1 MKKAMLMVAVWLAA
15 ALPPAWAQIDRLA
28 ADGRY
33 AQAIAQAEPMLQ
45 QARAAATAGDA
56 GTQVALLKALAG
68 SAQLYW
74 LAGNHEPALDLY
86 SQALALYGKA
96 QPSDAQPMLRLL
108 PSLLPTF
115 AQLAARLGRH
125 ELAVQALVPLLAF
138 PGMEQPALWPLRLE
152 LHSRL
157 GSAALRAGH
166 IVQAEQQLT
175 LALQERQAVVGVML
189 DTPIPVAAGMQMH
202 GDLTALRNV
211 QQRMMETIGAM
222 GRNHQAARSDGRPA
236 RDYAVR
242 LGWLEADTPAAN
254 LARLYG
260 MPGRSGQ
267 LLPFYQGAF
276 ARYAHAM
283 QQAPQQEGYVELE
296 MEYAMFGASLSAAGH
311 WQAAHEAILEALRLN
326 ALRLPAALAYLTPD
340 YASEAF
346 ATRRELVHLLLSHQ
360 LAAGAALPDWRAVAG
375 ELMQS
380 KALGNRLQA
389 RRAAALRHSD
399 NPAAASLQAAMNAL
413 DPNASLAE
421 YYQQWNLD
429 TQLQQLLAPMMAPVG
444 LSPGA
449 RLLAQ
454 VQQGLGEQTLL
465 VLSVFQPVD
474 FATMT
479 RLPARYVGQRVSAD
493 GVALHDLGEAAVI
506 EAELAQWRRELQAP
520 SGNDDMAPAGS
531 ARLYQRLLQ
540 PLLGARAA
548 DASYIALPEGALA
561 QLPLE
566 ALVDQ
571 SGQYLLARGAWR
583 YLSSVEPLLA
593 SSARPSAQPSAATA
607 GAVVFGA
614 PDFDARLPDASAHA
628 KGVLRP
634 ALQQLRFSPL
644 PGAAAEAE
652 AVASLLRGA
661 GQQVTLYTGKRASV
675 AQLRALHRPRLL
687 HLATHGFFLGELAG
701 GSEEV
706 TGRDGNRYLHD
717 LQVPHFNS
725 GLALAGANS
734 EARSVLSPGL
744 AFSFQL
750 RQLDLEGTELV
761 VLSACESGAG
771 TVVAGDTVDSLRQS
785 LEAAGARSTIT
796 TLWQVSD
803 AASAELMQQF
813 YRRLA
818 GGMDKAEAL
827 RQAKLALAPRWRQPF
842 YWAPY
847 ILAGAG

>member
-15 ALPPAWAQIDRLA
+15 AANPASAQIDMLA

-33 AQAIAQAEPMLQ
+33 AQAIAQAEPMLR
-45 QARAAATAGDA
+45 QARAAAAAAAGEA

-74 LAGNHEPALDLY
+74 LAGNNERALDLY

-96 QPSDAQPMLRLL
+96 QPSEAHLMLRLL
-108 PSLLPTF
+108 PPLLPTF
-115 AQLAARLGRH
+115 AQLASRMGRH
-125 ELAVQALVPLLAF
+125 ELTVQALMPLLAF
-138 PGMEQPALWPLRLE
+138 PGIDKPAMWPLRLE

-166 IVQAEQQLT
+166 TAQAGQELT
-175 LALQERQAVVGVML
+175 LALQERLAAVGVML
-189 DTPIPVAAGMQMH
+189 DTPIPVAAGMQMR

-260 MPGRSGQ
+260 MPGQTDR
-267 LLPFYQGAF
+267 LLPFYQGEF
-276 ARYAHAM
+276 ARYAQAM
-283 QQAPQQEGYVELE
+283 QQAPQEEGYVELE
-296 MEYAMFGASLSAAGH
+296 MEYAVLGASLSAAGH
-311 WQAAHEAILEALRLN
+311 WQAAHEAILQALRLN

-360 LAAGAALPDWRAVAG
+360 LAAGAALPDSRAVAG

-389 RRAAALRHSD
+389 RRAAALRRSD

-444 LSPGA
+444 LSTGEQ
-449 RLLAQ
+449 LLAQ
-454 VQQGLGEQTLL
+454 VQQALGEQTLL
-465 VLSVFQPVD
+465 VFSVFQPVD
-474 FATMT
+474 FASMT

-493 GVALHDLGEAAVI
+493 GVTLHDLGDAAVI
-506 EAELAQWRRELQAP
+506 EAKLAHWRRELQALA
-520 SGNDDMAPAGS
+520 GNGDGSTPVGS
-531 ARLYQRLLQ
+531 ARLYRRLLQ

-548 DASYIALPEGALA
+548 DASYVVLPEGALA

-566 ALVDQ
+566 ALVDE
-571 SGQYLLARGAWR
+571 SGRYLLARGAWR

-593 SSARPSAQPSAATA
+593 SSARPSASAT

-614 PDFDARLPDASAHA
+614 PDFDARLPSASAHA
-628 KGVLRP
+628 EGALRP
-634 ALQQLRFSPL
+634 ALQQLRFQPL

-734 EARSVLSPGL
+734 EARSVRSPGL

-761 VLSACESGAG
+761 VLSACESGVG

-785 LEAAGARSTIT
+785 LEAAGARNTIT